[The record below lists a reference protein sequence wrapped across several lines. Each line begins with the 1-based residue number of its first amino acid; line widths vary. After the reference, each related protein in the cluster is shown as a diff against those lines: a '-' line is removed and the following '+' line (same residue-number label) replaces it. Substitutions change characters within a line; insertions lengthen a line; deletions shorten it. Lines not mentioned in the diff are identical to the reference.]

1 MKEPIVKIAT
11 ASAIRH
17 LIKAQELMDV
27 GEACQAEIHLRT
39 AVVILQQ
46 FADMDKFTDEQR
58 AFVKES
64 VRLMLG
70 STS

>member
-17 LIKAQELMDV
+17 LIVAQELMDD
-27 GEACQAEIHLRT
+27 GEACQAEVHLRT

-46 FADMDKFTDEQR
+46 FADMEKLSVEQQ

-70 STS
+70 SAS